1 MTTNKKLGV
10 VAALGAVLA
19 TLAFAAPASAFEGRG
34 GRVRGEHA
42 FREGRGG
49 AVFREGRGYG
59 RWYRPVFHHERRI
72 GWR

>member
-1 MTTNKKLGV
+1 MTTKKLGV

-34 GRVRGEHA
+34 VH
-42 FREGRGG
+42 GRGG
-49 AVFREGRGYG
+49 YGVRERRGGFAFREGRGYG
-59 RWYRPVFHHERRI
+59 RWHRPMFHHERRI

>member
-1 MTTNKKLGV
+1 MTTKKLGV

-34 GRVRGEHA
+34 VH
-42 FREGRGG
+42 GRGG
-49 AVFREGRGYG
+49 YAFREGRGYG
-59 RWYRPVFHHERRI
+59 RWHRPVFHHERRI